1 MSFETLRK
9 TQNAKMDVH
18 SSIISSAYHRPT
30 LVGQAE
36 VGLGRARRP
45 GPVHQIFRGWAATRR
60 SPSHF
65 QKLTARLGP
74 AHHFFRTS
82 LGPARPGLV
91 HHMAARPMR
100 HGLYMGRPDNYVHGL
115 AHGPA
120 LVLSRTKRCMCIR
133 RRDFLTL
140 IVGFSLFFPSGFRG
154 TATFCP

>member
-1 MSFETLRK
+1 MTK
-9 TQNAKMDVH
+9 ACH
-18 SSIISSAYHRPT
+18 GPT
-30 LVGQAE
+30 LVDRPG
-36 VGLGRARRP
+36 VGLGRAGQPGPSHFRLVGHGPARPVKLSEDRPRP

-120 LVLSRTKRCMCIR
+120 HVLSRTKRCMCIR
-133 RRDFLTL
+133 
-140 IVGFSLFFPSGFRG
+140 
-154 TATFCP
+154 